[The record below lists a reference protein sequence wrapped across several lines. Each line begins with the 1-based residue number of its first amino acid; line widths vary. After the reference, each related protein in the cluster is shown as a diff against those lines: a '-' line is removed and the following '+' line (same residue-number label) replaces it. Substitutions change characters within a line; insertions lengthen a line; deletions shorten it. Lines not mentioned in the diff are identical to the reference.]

1 MNKKGEAFQLLIGLA
16 TSVAALAV
24 IMVITFLVLAS
35 GKSQINAIEGNTNNS
50 LGYNATVSM
59 TTSVSDG
66 IPPFLPIIIL
76 AGVGVVL
83 IGLVSLFKAH
93 GS

>member
-35 GKSQINAIEGNTNNS
+35 GKKQIASIDGNLS
-50 LGYNATVSM
+50 SGYNSTVSM

-93 GS
+93 GG